1 MMKETE
7 FIITN
12 FWQVIASGA
21 VSVVITLI
29 VFWAGIVR
37 HMITKDEVCEM
48 LDTHSPYVKDRQFIM
63 ERLAINKEIQA
74 EISNAL
80 KHNSE
85 VMNELRV
92 QIATLAKTL
101 EVLEF
106 RINKE

>member
-1 MMKETE
+1 MEEKE
-7 FIITN
+7 IIVN

-21 VSVVITLI
+21 VSVIVTLL

-37 HMITKDEVCEM
+37 TMITKDEVCEM

-63 ERLAINKEIQA
+63 ERLAINKEMQA
-74 EISNAL
+74 ELSNAL

-85 VMNELRV
+85 VMNELKV